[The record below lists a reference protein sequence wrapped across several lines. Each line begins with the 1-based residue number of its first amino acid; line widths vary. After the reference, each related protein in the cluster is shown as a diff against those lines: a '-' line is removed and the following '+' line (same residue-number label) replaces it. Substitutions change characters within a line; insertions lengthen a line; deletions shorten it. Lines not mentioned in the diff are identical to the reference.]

1 MESPKEE
8 KKVPKEDEGTFLLMV
23 EGSEQRVT
31 DCC

>member
-8 KKVPKEDEGTFLLMV
+8 KKVPEENEETFLLMV
-23 EGSEQRVT
+23 EGSEQRVM